1 MSSVTLQN
9 NVRLRV
15 ILVLVISVFI
25 QIGRNFVSDSVH
37 KATNLLELNYMLYGL
52 LLLCSCIPSKIAWY
66 VAGIALVMATF
77 LDGTVL
83 ALGTI
88 GTMRCV
94 ENSGCIQTLP
104 GSITVLAMVALQTLL
119 DAYQMWS
126 IYLIVRIPYFVASS
140 TQRIVILFAWALP
153 FAVVTN
159 VVLLIESQWSV
170 WVSPPLVAMPII
182 IIMIQSAE
190 YTLIGFLIAI
200 SIASN
205 LFSLMY
211 VDNTLVYSTI
221 LVQTAIS
228 LFGAIILFIPSETY
242 IAPPPALEQ
251 EEQPVLPV
259 DSTVKENPQL
269 RQRKSQMLHF

>member
-94 ENSGCIQTLP
+94 ENSGCIQT
-104 GSITVLAMVALQTLL
+104 
-119 DAYQMWS
+119 
-126 IYLIVRIPYFVASS
+126 
-140 TQRIVILFAWALP
+140 
-153 FAVVTN
+153 N
-159 VVLLIESQWSV
+159 E
-170 WVSPPLVAMPII
+170 
-182 IIMIQSAE
+182 
-190 YTLIGFLIAI
+190 
-200 SIASN
+200 N
-205 LFSLMY
+205 LRF
-211 VDNTLVYSTI
+211 
-221 LVQTAIS
+221 
-228 LFGAIILFIPSETY
+228 
-242 IAPPPALEQ
+242 
-251 EEQPVLPV
+251 
-259 DSTVKENPQL
+259 
-269 RQRKSQMLHF
+269 